1 MKIALF
7 SAYDTPVTVDYAH
20 QIIEYL
26 KDQGHEFVIDQ
37 RLKPHLTPDQ
47 QEGYHFFNSKH
58 PLQSELNCVFSVG
71 GDGTLL
77 RSIPFVGDSGV
88 PILGINTG
96 TLGFLTSLQKESL
109 TDGLNDFFEGRY
121 RIIHRSLLKIETEP
135 GIEGITEFAYALN
148 EMVVYRKNTTS
159 MLNIETKI
167 NGEKLTT
174 YWADGLIISTATGS
188 TGYSL
193 SSGGPVLTPQSK
205 NFVLN
210 PIAPHNITMRPL
222 IVPDDSTIEL
232 EVQGRAKNHLLT
244 LDARLVNIQN
254 GHKIFVKKAPFEIQ
268 TIELQNTHF
277 FSTLRNKLFWGL
289 DTRNTQ

>member
-1 MKIALF
+1 MNIALF
-7 SAYDTPVTVDYAH
+7 SSYDTPVTVDYVH
-20 QIIEYL
+20 QIINYL
-26 KDQGHEFVIDQ
+26 TAKEHSFFIDQG
-37 RLKPHLTPDQ
+37 LKSHFSSEQ
-47 QEGYHFFNSKH
+47 QEEYSFFNSKVRLDF
-58 PLQSELNCVFSVG
+58 PLDCVFSIG

-77 RSIPFVGDSGV
+77 RSIPFVGDYGV

-109 TDGLNDFFEGRY
+109 SDGLNDFFEGRY
-121 RIIHRSLLKIETEP
+121 SIVQRSLLKIVTDP
-135 GIEGITEFAYALN
+135 PIEGIDEFPYALN

-159 MLNIETKI
+159 MLNIETEI

-174 YWADGLIISTATGS
+174 YWADGLIIATATGS

-222 IVPDDSTIEL
+222 IVPDDSRIAL

-244 LDARLVNIQN
+244 LDSRLVNVQN
-254 GHKIFVKKAPFEIQ
+254 GHRIYIEKAPFEIQ
-268 TIELQNTHF
+268 TVELQNTHF
-277 FSTLRNKLFWGL
+277 FATLRNKLFWGL
-289 DTRNTQ
+289 DTRNAQ